1 VANALLR
8 LGQRLFAHA
17 RQREAGIISGQV
29 NWPETWW
36 QAGLSPLP
44 RAATSLAF
52 PAVYASIDTIS
63 SDIAALPLRHY
74 RIVSAHPRRI
84 EEVANSAPIRVLNYP
99 NDYQTT
105 FDLLKGLITSQLFR
119 GNGYLYGVVNGRS
132 EFDELH
138 LLVPDLV
145 VIRRNSGEV
154 YYQVTSQPLAS
165 LDAAMT
171 VLPARVIFNHRMFCL
186 GDPLYGI
193 TPLLAA
199 ALSSA
204 AGLSILRSTEAFFR
218 RMARPSG
225 VLQTASRIDPTRAEA
240 IKERWNRVF
249 RGEEQAGDTAVL
261 EEGLEW
267 KPLTMTAVDAQLIEQ
282 LRYSVEDVAR
292 VYRLPLFMLGDLTTV
307 NFSSSEQ
314 LTRIY
319 YSGCLAAHIAALQT
333 RLTSYFRMDPREEYL
348 EFDLNGL
355 FRTEMRARIE
365 SLTRAIQGGLRTPNE
380 AREIEGLNP
389 AEGGDTIFLQQQ
401 MVPATVL
408 AARTDLSG
416 AAPPPG
422 AGARL
427 GPPVGN
433 DRAVAN
439 SLLADL
445 GFDRIDDDDEAA

>member
-1 VANALLR
+1 MGALAR
-8 LGQRLFAHA
+8 LGQRLFPRATKA
-17 RQREAGIISGQV
+17 AGITGSV
-29 NWPETWW
+29 SWPTDTWW
-36 QAGLSPLP
+36 QAGFSPLP
-44 RAATSLAF
+44 RQHSSLAF
-52 PAVYASIDTIS
+52 PAVYTSIDTIS

-74 RIVSAHPRRI
+74 RVVSAQPRQV
-84 EEVANSAPIRVLNYP
+84 EQVADSAAIRVLSRP

-105 FDLLKGLITSQLFR
+105 FDLFKGVIASQLFR
-119 GNGYLYGVVNGRS
+119 GNGYLYGVVNGRN

-145 VIRRNSGEV
+145 VIRRNGGDV
-154 YYQVTSQPLAS
+154 FYQVTQQPLAA

-171 VLPARVIFNHRMFCL
+171 VLPARVIFNHRMFCV
-186 GDPLYGI
+186 GDMLYGI
-193 TPLLAA
+193 TPLMAA

-204 AGLSILRSTEAFFR
+204 AGVSILRSQEAFFR

-225 VLQTASRIDPTRAEA
+225 VLQTAGKIDPQRAEA

-267 KPLTMTAVDAQLIEQ
+267 KPLTMTSVDAQLIEQ
-282 LRYSVEDVAR
+282 LRYTVEDVAR
-292 VYRLPLFMLGDLTTV
+292 VYRLPMFMLGDLTKV

-319 YSGCLAAHIAALQT
+319 HAGCLAAHIASLQS
-333 RLTSYFRMDPREEYL
+333 RLTSFFQMDPRREYL
-348 EFDLNGL
+348 EFDLNAL
-355 FRTEMRARIE
+355 FRTEMRARVE
-365 SLTRAIQGGLRTPNE
+365 GLTRAIQGGLRTPNE

-389 AEGGDTIFLQQQ
+389 AEGGDTIFMQQQ

-408 AARTDLSG
+408 ANRTDLSSPV
-416 AAPPPG
+416 APPG

-427 GPPVGN
+427 GPPHGA
-433 DRAVAN
+433 DRAVSNA
-439 SLLADL
+439 LLADL
-445 GFDRIDDDDEAA
+445 GFEALDEAAE